1 MADKKRLTDCN
12 AEFPNNRILDGTLS
26 LMSVAEI
33 RIYLCMKMWVNYRT
47 KIGRVSNKQIGRY
60 CNITSGAR
68 VKEAVHN
75 LEYKHR
81 LIQTWTKH
89 KRKWDGEPS
98 DHTVRYYRIQE
109 EDNDERVQDARNFN
123 RRMRSLRR

>member
-1 MADKKRLTDCN
+1 MKKLTDLI

-26 LMSVAEI
+26 IMSISEI

-47 KIGRVSNKQIGRY
+47 KTGRISNKQITKY
-60 CNITSGAR
+60 CNITSGKR
-68 VKEAVHN
+68 IQEAIHN

-89 KRKWDGEPS
+89 KVKWDGELS
-98 DHTVRYYRIQE
+98 EHTVRYYRIQE
-109 EDNDERVQDARNFN
+109 GNDDEQIQNQRDFN
-123 RRMRSLRR
+123 KRMRTLRRR